1 MSCARTLSG
10 PRGQRLPSAPAR
22 GHRTARQPSQQNHTA
37 THNATTEPKFYSQPD
52 RRSVNNCGKL
62 PALASLVFVFEDVD
76 RAISE
81 EEARWLF
88 AELLAADDASN
99 ALASHLEEAHSKG
112 ECVETTLEEK
122 RKLVQLFERSTRAR
136 SHDLRALE
144 IALHAAVFAAG

>member
-1 MSCARTLSG
+1 VEA
-10 PRGQRLPSAPAR
+10 
-22 GHRTARQPSQQNHTA
+22 H
-37 THNATTEPKFYSQPD
+37 
-52 RRSVNNCGKL
+52 NCGKL
-62 PALASLVFVFEDVD
+62 PAVASLVFVFEDVD

-99 ALASHLEEAHSKG
+99 ALASHLEEAHGKG

>member
-1 MSCARTLSG
+1 M
-10 PRGQRLPSAPAR
+10 
-22 GHRTARQPSQQNHTA
+22 
-37 THNATTEPKFYSQPD
+37 
-52 RRSVNNCGKL
+52 NNCGKL
-62 PALASLVFVFEDVD
+62 PAVASLVFVFEDVD
-76 RAISE
+76 RAISD

-99 ALASHLEEAHSKG
+99 ALASRLEEAHGKG